1 MKELIEK
8 IENYIKEKIELKD
21 DKLVIYN
28 VNNGNNIEIIEEVY
42 QSKEDSLIQYIVSFS
57 TQHCHFDDTEDILEY
72 VNDIINDRV
81 LSIEFYLNNED
92 IFGGEIPLELFNNL
106 SIKTLANYFDYSE
119 DDISNFEFEINSW
132 SGKHDIKRK
141 SVKNLPINLY

>member
-8 IENYIKEKIELKD
+8 MENYIKEKIELKEN
-21 DKLVIYN
+21 KIVIYN
-28 VNNGNNIEIIEEVY
+28 VNSGNNIEIIEEVY
-42 QSKEDSLIQYIVSFS
+42 QSKDDSLIQYIVSFS
-57 TQHCHFDDTEDILEY
+57 TQHGHFDDTEDILEY

-106 SIKTLANYFDYSE
+106 SIKTLANYFGYSE